1 MDTKQGGAV
10 DNSLV
15 FEKVFAKQGAT
26 LDNSKA
32 PNKVS
37 KNNGIIRFRKMDFDK
52 IKAEDR
58 YGFYMER
65 YFNNLLV
72 VERKRSERS
81 RKHFLLMLVDISKVA
96 SNKQPS
102 FLRKI
107 SNVLEIS
114 TRDIDVKGW
123 YKNKKILGI
132 IFTESQKGCWK
143 ILVTKIRNNISD
155 MLKPEIARAIEI
167 SWIDFPQEHDNQI
180 HSEGKSDVNLYK
192 SRDLETISNKTGVFA
207 KRSVDLIG
215 SIFGILL
222 FSPVFIVIPILIKL
236 TSKGPV
242 LFRQERAGKGGKTF
256 SFLKFRSMYVNNDA
270 TIHKDFVTDFIKGNI
285 KESADGQKPVFKIQ
299 NDPRITPI
307 GRFLR
312 KTSLDEIPQ
321 FINVLM
327 GDMSLVGPRPSIP
340 YEVEQYDLWHR
351 RRVLEVKPGITGLW
365 QVEGRSSLTFDN
377 MVRLDLQYIKRCS
390 FFLDMKL
397 LIKTPFMLVKGA
409 Y

>member
-26 LDNSKA
+26 SDNSKA

-81 RKHFLLMLVDISKVA
+81 RKHFLLMLIDISKVA
-96 SNKQPS
+96 LNRQAS

-143 ILVTKIRNNISD
+143 ILVTKLRNNISD
-155 MLKPEIARAIEI
+155 MPKPEIASAIEI
-167 SWIDFPQEHDNQI
+167 SWIDFPQDHDNKI
-180 HSEGKSDVNLYK
+180 HSEGKSSVDLYK
-192 SRDLETISNKTGVFA
+192 SRDLETISNKAGVFA
-207 KRSVDLIG
+207 KRSVDFIG
-215 SIFGILL
+215 SIFGIML
-222 FSPVFIVIPILIKL
+222 FSPFFIVIPILIKL
-236 TSKGPV
+236 SSKGPV
-242 LFRQERAGKGGKTF
+242 FFRQERAGKGGKTF
-256 SFLKFRSMYVNNDA
+256 SFLKFRSMY
-270 TIHKDFVTDFIKGNI
+270 
-285 KESADGQKPVFKIQ
+285 E
-299 NDPRITPI
+299 I
-307 GRFLR
+307 GRA
-312 KTSLDEIPQ
+312 TSE
-321 FINVLM
+321 
-327 GDMSLVGPRPSIP
+327 
-340 YEVEQYDLWHR
+340 
-351 RRVLEVKPGITGLW
+351 
-365 QVEGRSSLTFDN
+365 
-377 MVRLDLQYIKRCS
+377 LQSR
-390 FFLDMKL
+390 
-397 LIKTPFMLVKGA
+397 
-409 Y
+409 

>member
-1 MDTKQGGAV
+1 M
-10 DNSLV
+10 DNSQV
-15 FEKVFAKQGAT
+15 FEKVFAKQVK
-26 LDNSKA
+26 NE
-32 PNKVS
+32 
-37 KNNGIIRFRKMDFDK
+37 NNGEVAASNIFNNKGIARFRKMDFDK

-81 RKHFLLMLVDISKVA
+81 RKHFLLMLIDISKV
-96 SNKQPS
+96 NTNNQVS

-143 ILVTKIRNNISD
+143 ILVNKIKTTISS
-155 MLKPEIARAIEI
+155 MLKPEIASAIEI

-180 HSEGKSDVNLYK
+180 HGEGASSVDLYK
-192 SRDLETISNKTGVFA
+192 SKDLETISNKAGVFA
-207 KRSVDLIG
+207 KRSVDFIG
-215 SIFGILL
+215 SLFGILI
-222 FSPVFIVIPILIKL
+222 FSPFFIVIPVFIKL

-242 LFRQERAGKGGKTF
+242 FFRQHRAGKGGKNF
-256 SFLKFRSMYVNNDA
+256 SFLKFRSMYANNDA
-270 TIHKDFVTDFIKGNI
+270 TIHKDFVTDFIKGKI
-285 KESADGQKPVFKIQ
+285 KESADGQKPVFKIK

-321 FINVLM
+321 FINVLL

-377 MVRLDLQYIKRCS
+377 MVRLDLQYIKRWS

-397 LIKTPFMLVKGA
+397 LIKTPFTLVKGA

>member
-1 MDTKQGGAV
+1 MDTTQGGAV

-15 FEKVFAKQGAT
+15 FEKVFAKQGEILNNSNAT
-26 LDNSKA
+26 GK
-32 PNKVS
+32 PS
-37 KNNGIIRFRKMDFDK
+37 KNNRLIRFRKMNFDK
-52 IKAEDR
+52 IKAEDK

-81 RKHFLLMLVDISKVA
+81 RKPFLLMLINISKVA
-96 SNKQPS
+96 ANGQNS
-102 FLRKI
+102 FIRKL

-114 TRDIDVKGW
+114 SRDIDIKGW

-143 ILVTKIRNNISD
+143 TLVTKIKTNISD
-155 MLKPEIARAIEI
+155 MLKPEIANAIEI

-180 HSEGKSDVNLYK
+180 HSEGKSDVDLYK
-192 SRDLETISNKTGVFA
+192 SRDLEKISNKAGVFA

-222 FSPVFIVIPILIKL
+222 FSPVFIVISVLIKL

-285 KESADGQKPVFKIQ
+285 KESADGQKPVFKIK

-327 GDMSLVGPRPSIP
+327 GHMSLVGPRPSIP
-340 YEVEQYDLWHR
+340 YEVEQHDLWHR

-377 MVRLDLQYIKRCS
+377 MVRLDLQYIKKSS
-390 FFLDMKL
+390 FLLDLKL
-397 LIKTPFMLVKGA
+397 LFKTPFMLVKGA

>member
-1 MDTKQGGAV
+1 
-10 DNSLV
+10 
-15 FEKVFAKQGAT
+15 
-26 LDNSKA
+26 
-32 PNKVS
+32 
-37 KNNGIIRFRKMDFDK
+37 
-52 IKAEDR
+52 
-58 YGFYMER
+58 
-65 YFNNLLV
+65 
-72 VERKRSERS
+72 
-81 RKHFLLMLVDISKVA
+81 
-96 SNKQPS
+96 
-102 FLRKI
+102 
-107 SNVLEIS
+107 
-114 TRDIDVKGW
+114 
-123 YKNKKILGI
+123 LGI